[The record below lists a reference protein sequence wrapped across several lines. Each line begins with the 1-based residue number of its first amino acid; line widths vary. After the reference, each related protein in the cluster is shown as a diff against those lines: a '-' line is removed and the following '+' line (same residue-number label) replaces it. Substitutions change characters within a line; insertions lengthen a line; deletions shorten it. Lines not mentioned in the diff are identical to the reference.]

1 MLSKITSVINFI
13 AKALNVSQKSIFAD
27 IVDLILMMIKRM
39 AAKNTTWYDVFR
51 LKYAQIRPE
60 NSFWC
65 PPAFQ
70 LKIFVEPSGDHYAQ
84 DQAKM
89 T

>member
-1 MLSKITSVINFI
+1 
-13 AKALNVSQKSIFAD
+13 
-27 IVDLILMMIKRM
+27 MMIKWV
-39 AAKNTTWYDVFR
+39 AAKNSALYDMFR

-70 LKIFVEPSGDHYAQ
+70 LKKFVKPSGNHYAQ

-89 T
+89 M

>member
-1 MLSKITSVINFI
+1 
-13 AKALNVSQKSIFAD
+13 
-27 IVDLILMMIKRM
+27 MIKWM
-39 AAKNTTWYDVFR
+39 AAKNTTCYDIFR

-70 LKIFVEPSGDHYAQ
+70 LKNFVKPSGNHYAQ
-84 DQAKM
+84 DQPKM
-89 T
+89 M

>member
-1 MLSKITSVINFI
+1 MT
-13 AKALNVSQKSIFAD
+13 
-27 IVDLILMMIKRM
+27 IKWM
-39 AAKNTTWYDVFR
+39 VAKNTMSHDVFK

-70 LKIFVEPSGDHYAQ
+70 LNIFVKRSGDHYAQ
-84 DQAKM
+84 DQTKM
-89 T
+89 M

>member
-1 MLSKITSVINFI
+1 MT
-13 AKALNVSQKSIFAD
+13 
-27 IVDLILMMIKRM
+27 IKWV
-39 AAKNTTWYDVFR
+39 AAKNTMSHDLFK

-70 LKIFVEPSGDHYAQ
+70 LKIFC
-84 DQAKM
+84 QA
-89 T
+89 

>member
-1 MLSKITSVINFI
+1 MQGIGH
-13 AKALNVSQKSIFAD
+13 
-27 IVDLILMMIKRM
+27 LMMIKCM
-39 AAKNTTWYDVFR
+39 AAKNTTLHNVFR
-51 LKYAQIRPE
+51 LKYAKIWPE

-70 LKIFVEPSGDHYAQ
+70 LKIFVKPSGDHYVQ
-84 DQAKM
+84 DQAKK

>member
-1 MLSKITSVINFI
+1 MMLF
-13 AKALNVSQKSIFAD
+13 
-27 IVDLILMMIKRM
+27 MIIKPV
-39 AAKNTTWYDVFR
+39 AGKNTMLHNMFR
-51 LKYAQIRPE
+51 LKYDQIRPE
-60 NSFWC
+60 NNFWC

-70 LKIFVEPSGDHYAQ
+70 LKIFVKPNSDHYAQ

>member
-1 MLSKITSVINFI
+1 
-13 AKALNVSQKSIFAD
+13 
-27 IVDLILMMIKRM
+27 MMIKQM
-39 AAKNTTWYDVFR
+39 AAKNTMWHDVFR
-51 LKYAQIRPE
+51 LKYVQIRPE

-65 PPAFQ
+65 TPTLQ
-70 LKIFVEPSGDHYAQ
+70 LKIFVKPIGNHYAQ

>member
-1 MLSKITSVINFI
+1 ML
-13 AKALNVSQKSIFAD
+13 
-27 IVDLILMMIKRM
+27 LMIIKRV
-39 AAKNTTWYDVFR
+39 AAKNTMWHDMFR
-51 LKYAQIRPE
+51 LKYDQIRPE

-70 LKIFVEPSGDHYAQ
+70 LKIFVKPSADYYAQ

>member
-1 MLSKITSVINFI
+1 M
-13 AKALNVSQKSIFAD
+13 
-27 IVDLILMMIKRM
+27 
-39 AAKNTTWYDVFR
+39 FR
-51 LKYAQIRPE
+51 LKYDQIRPE

-70 LKIFVEPSGDHYAQ
+70 LKMFVKPSADHNAQ